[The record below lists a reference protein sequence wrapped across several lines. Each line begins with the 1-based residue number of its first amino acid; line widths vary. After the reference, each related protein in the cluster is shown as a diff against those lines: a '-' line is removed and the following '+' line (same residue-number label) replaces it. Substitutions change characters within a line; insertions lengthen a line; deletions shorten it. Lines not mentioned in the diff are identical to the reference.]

1 MAQEAALHG
10 SQEPEL
16 YFLLFT
22 SQSERACVLG
32 ILLNGK
38 IVMAFPRCGTHS
50 GTKTEAPLGL
60 QNGWCHLFQ
69 ERRTFSNSSESKV
82 WIRGGKTARMCLIFL
97 LPGQ

>member
-32 ILLNGK
+32 ILLNGQ
-38 IVMAFPRCGTHS
+38 IGMASPPLSIHQAAEVPS
-50 GTKTEAPLGL
+50 GQPEVPGPL
-60 QNGWCHLFQ
+60 
-69 ERRTFSNSSESKV
+69 
-82 WIRGGKTARMCLIFL
+82 
-97 LPGQ
+97 